1 MITRF
6 LLTIA
11 LGKYIATGEFG
22 IYGLVQ
28 SSLAIGLYLIGL
40 DLYVFTNREIPKRD
54 LEGQQTVLSRF
65 AMKWRLTPSDT
76 SIHL

>member
-6 LLTIA
+6 LLVVVI
-11 LGKYIATGEFG
+11 GKYMATSEFG
-22 IYGLVQ
+22 VFGMVQ

-54 LEGQQTVLSRF
+54 LE
-65 AMKWRLTPSDT
+65 AP
-76 SIHL
+76 